1 MKLLTALP
9 LLGALALISLGQT
22 ARAEHFDVD
31 TTTLVGQSG
40 YLDFQFNPNT
50 DGTTPL
56 DSSVKV
62 SNFTGGTLGA
72 VDTAVNVSGTLS
84 TGTLPDGATISNA
97 GSTNELVQLFTFGK
111 TLGFDTSFPFLL
123 DTKNILG
130 SFAVP
135 DAGNTF
141 QFFVLDASKDP
152 FATTDTVNNAL
163 VQISQGADGSLAPS
177 QQYRLNAPASVPE
190 PSSGVSLMLLSALV
204 LIPVGL
210 AVRKQRKLA

>member
-72 VDTAVNVSGTLS
+72 VDTAVNV
-84 TGTLPDGATISNA
+84 TGTLPSGATISNA
-97 GSTNELVQLFTFGK
+97 GSTNELVQLFTFGN
-111 TLGFDTSFPFLL
+111 TLGFDTSFPTV
-123 DTKNILG
+123 DEAKNIFG
-130 SFAVP
+130 SFALP

-152 FATTDTVNNAL
+152 FATTDTSGNDAL
-163 VQISQGADGSLAPS
+163 VKISQGFDGSLAAS
-177 QQYRLNAPASVPE
+177 QYRLNAPASVPE

-210 AVRKQRKLA
+210 AVRKQRKIA

>member
-9 LLGALALISLGQT
+9 LLGALALISFGQT

-31 TTTLVGQSG
+31 TTTLDGQSG

-72 VDTAVNVSGTLS
+72 VDTKVNVTES
-84 TGTLPDGATISNA
+84 LPNGATIYNTDA
-97 GSTNELVQLFTFGK
+97 TNGFIQQFTFGN

-152 FATTDTVNNAL
+152 FATTDPSGYNAL
-163 VQISQGADGSLAPS
+163 VQISQGSDGSLAAS
-177 QQYRLNAPASVPE
+177 QWSLKAPASVPE
-190 PSSGVSLMLLSALV
+190 PSSGVSLMLLSALI

-210 AVRKQRKLA
+210 AVRKQRKIA

>member
-9 LLGALALISLGQT
+9 LLGALALISFGQT

-31 TTTLVGQSG
+31 TTTLVDQSG
-40 YLDFQFNPNT
+40 YLEFQFNPNT

-62 SNFTGGTLGA
+62 FNFTGGTLGA
-72 VDTAVNVSGTLS
+72 VDTAVNV
-84 TGTLPDGATISNA
+84 TGTLPSGATISNA
-97 GSTNELVQLFTFGK
+97 GGTNELVQLFTFGN
-111 TLGFDTSFPFLL
+111 TLSFDTSFPTV
-123 DTKNILG
+123 DEAKNIFG
-130 SFAVP
+130 SFALP

-152 FATTDTVNNAL
+152 FATTDTSGNDAL
-163 VQISQGADGSLAPS
+163 VKISQGFDGSLAAS
-177 QQYRLNAPASVPE
+177 QYRLNAPASVPE

>member
-9 LLGALALISLGQT
+9 LLGALALISFGQT

-31 TTTLVGQSG
+31 TTTLDGQSG

-72 VDTAVNVSGTLS
+72 VDTKVNVTES
-84 TGTLPDGATISNA
+84 LPNGATIYNTDA
-97 GSTNELVQLFTFGK
+97 TNGFIQQFTFGN

-163 VQISQGADGSLAPS
+163 VQISQGSDGSLAPS

>member
-9 LLGALALISLGQT
+9 LLGALALISFGQT

-31 TTTLVGQSG
+31 TITLDGQSG

-72 VDTAVNVSGTLS
+72 VDTKVNVTES
-84 TGTLPDGATISNA
+84 LPNGATIYNTDA
-97 GSTNELVQLFTFGK
+97 TNGFIQQFTFGN

-123 DTKNILG
+123 DTKTILG
-130 SFAVP
+130 SFALP

-152 FATTDTVNNAL
+152 FATTDTSGNDAL
-163 VQISQGADGSLAPS
+163 VKISQGFDGSLAAS
-177 QQYRLNAPASVPE
+177 QYRLNAPASVPE

-210 AVRKQRKLA
+210 AVRKQRKIA

>member
-31 TTTLVGQSG
+31 TTTLVDQSG
-40 YLDFQFNPNT
+40 YLEFQFNPNT

-62 SNFTGGTLGA
+62 FNFTGGTLGA
-72 VDTAVNVSGTLS
+72 VDTAVHVS
-84 TGTLPDGATISNA
+84 GTLPDGATISNA
-97 GSTNELVQLFTFGK
+97 GSTNELVQLFTFGN
-111 TLGFDTSFPFLL
+111 TLGFDTSFPTV
-123 DTKNILG
+123 DEAKNIFG
-130 SFAVP
+130 SFALP

-163 VQISQGADGSLAPS
+163 VQISQGSDGSLAPS

-210 AVRKQRKLA
+210 AVRKQRKIA

>member
-9 LLGALALISLGQT
+9 ILGVLALISLGQT
-22 ARAEHFDVD
+22 ARAEHFDID

-56 DSSVKV
+56 DSNVTV

-72 VDTAVNVSGTLS
+72 VDTAVNV
-84 TGTLPDGATISNA
+84 TGSLPSGATIYNTD
-97 GSTNELVQLFTFGK
+97 GTNGLLQLFTFGN
-111 TLGFDTSFPFLL
+111 TLSFDTSFPILL
-123 DTKNILG
+123 DTKKIFG

-141 QFFVLDASKDP
+141 QFFVLNASQDP
-152 FATTDTVNNAL
+152 FTTTDPSGNDAL
-163 VQISQGADGSLAPS
+163 VQISQGADGSLASS
-177 QQYRLNAPASVPE
+177 QQYRLQAPASVPE
-190 PSSGVSLMLLSALV
+190 PSSGVSLLV
-204 LIPVGL
+204 LSTLILIPAGL
-210 AVRKQRKLA
+210 AVRKQRKIA

>member
-9 LLGALALISLGQT
+9 LLGALALISFGQT

-31 TTTLVGQSG
+31 TTTLVDQSG
-40 YLDFQFNPNT
+40 YLEFQFNPNT
-50 DGTTPL
+50 DGMTPL

-62 SNFTGGTLGA
+62 FNFTGGTLGA
-72 VDTAVNVSGTLS
+72 VDTAVHVTGSLS

-111 TLGFDTSFPFLL
+111 TLSFDTSFPTI
-123 DTKNILG
+123 DEGKNILG
-130 SFAVP
+130 SFALP

-152 FATTDTVNNAL
+152 FATTDPSHNDAL
-163 VQISQGADGSLAPS
+163 VQISQGFDGSLAAS
-177 QQYRLNAPASVPE
+177 QYRLNAPASVPE

-210 AVRKQRKLA
+210 AVRKQRKIA

>member
-9 LLGALALISLGQT
+9 LLGALALISFGQT

-72 VDTAVNVSGTLS
+72 VDTAVNVSGTL
-84 TGTLPDGATISNA
+84 PDGATISNA
-97 GSTNELVQLFTFGK
+97 GSTNELVQLFTFGN
-111 TLGFDTSFPFLL
+111 TLGFDTSFP
-123 DTKNILG
+123 TINEEKNIFG
-130 SFAVP
+130 PFALP

>member
-22 ARAEHFDVD
+22 ARADHFDID
-31 TTTLVGQSG
+31 TSAIVGQSG
-40 YLDFQFNPNT
+40 YLEFQFNPNT

-62 SNFTGGTLGA
+62 FNFTGGTLGA
-72 VDTAVNVSGTLS
+72 VDTPVNV
-84 TGTLPDGATISNA
+84 TGSLPSGATISNTDA
-97 GSTNELVQLFTFGK
+97 INGFQQLFTFGN

-152 FATTDTVNNAL
+152 FATTDTSGNDAL
-163 VQISQGADGSLAPS
+163 VKISQGFDGSLAAS
-177 QQYRLNAPASVPE
+177 QYRLNAPASVPE

>member
-72 VDTAVNVSGTLS
+72 VDTAVNVSGTL
-84 TGTLPDGATISNA
+84 PDGATISNA
-97 GSTNELVQLFTFGK
+97 GSTNELVQLFTFGN
-111 TLGFDTSFPFLL
+111 TLGFDTSFPTI
-123 DTKNILG
+123 DEGKNILG
-130 SFAVP
+130 SFALP

-163 VQISQGADGSLAPS
+163 VQISQGSDGSLAPS

>member
-31 TTTLVGQSG
+31 TTTLVDQSG
-40 YLDFQFNPNT
+40 YLEFQFNPNT

-62 SNFTGGTLGA
+62 FNFTGGTLGA
-72 VDTAVNVSGTLS
+72 VDTKVNVSGSLS
-84 TGTLPDGATISNA
+84 TDNLPSGATISNTDA
-97 GSTNELVQLFTFGK
+97 INGFQQLFTFGN
-111 TLGFDTSFPFLL
+111 TLGFDTSFPTV
-123 DTKNILG
+123 DEGKNILG
-130 SFAVP
+130 SFALP

-152 FATTDTVNNAL
+152 FATTDPSGYNAL
-163 VQISQGADGSLAPS
+163 VQISQGSDGSLAAS
-177 QQYRLNAPASVPE
+177 QWSLKAPASVPE

>member
-9 LLGALALISLGQT
+9 LLSALALISLVQT

-40 YLDFQFNPNT
+40 YLEFQFNPNT
-50 DGTTPL
+50 DGTTPF
-56 DSSVKV
+56 DSNVTV

-72 VDTAVNVSGTLS
+72 VDTAVNV
-84 TGTLPDGATISNA
+84 TGSLPNGATINNTDA
-97 GSTNELVQLFTFGK
+97 INGFQQLFTFGN
-111 TLGFDTSFPFLL
+111 TLGFDTSFPIIL
-123 DTKNILG
+123 DTKKILG

-135 DAGNTF
+135 DEGNTF
-141 QFFVLDASKDP
+141 QFFVLDTFKEP
-152 FATTDTVNNAL
+152 FATTDPSANNAL

-177 QQYRLNAPASVPE
+177 QQYRLLAPASVPE
-190 PSSGVSLMLLSALV
+190 PSSGVSLLALSALV

>member
-72 VDTAVNVSGTLS
+72 VDTAVNVSGTL
-84 TGTLPDGATISNA
+84 PDGATISNA
-97 GSTNELVQLFTFGK
+97 GSTNELVQLFTFGN
-111 TLGFDTSFPFLL
+111 TLGFDTSFP
-123 DTKNILG
+123 TINEEKNIFG
-130 SFAVP
+130 PFALP

>member
-9 LLGALALISLGQT
+9 LLSALALISLGQT

-72 VDTAVNVSGTLS
+72 VDTAVNVSGTL
-84 TGTLPDGATISNA
+84 PDGATISNT
-97 GSTNELVQLFTFGK
+97 GSTNELVQLFTFGN

>member
-22 ARAEHFDVD
+22 ARADHFDVD
-31 TTTLVGQSG
+31 TTTLIGQSG
-40 YLDFQFNPNT
+40 YLEFQFNPNT

-56 DSSVKV
+56 DSNVTV

-72 VDTAVNVSGTLS
+72 VDTPVNV
-84 TGTLPDGATISNA
+84 TGSLPSGATISNTDA
-97 GSTNELVQLFTFGK
+97 INGFQQLFTFGN
-111 TLGFDTSFPFLL
+111 TLGFDTSFP
-123 DTKNILG
+123 TINEEKNIFG
-130 SFAVP
+130 SFALP

-152 FATTDTVNNAL
+152 FATTDPSGYNAL
-163 VQISQGADGSLAPS
+163 VQISQGSDGSLAAS
-177 QQYRLNAPASVPE
+177 QWSLKAPASVPE
-190 PSSGVSLMLLSALV
+190 PSSGVSLMLLSALI

-210 AVRKQRKLA
+210 AVRKQRKIA